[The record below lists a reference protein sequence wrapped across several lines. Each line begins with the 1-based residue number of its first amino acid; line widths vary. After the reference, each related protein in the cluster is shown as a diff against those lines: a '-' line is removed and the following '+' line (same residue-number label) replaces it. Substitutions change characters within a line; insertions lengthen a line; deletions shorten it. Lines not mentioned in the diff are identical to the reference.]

1 MADRHDDRKVP
12 DHQVPEMPAVDEAR
26 LKGGTPQQPSG
37 TGGGGH
43 GIASGHNPGGTV
55 PGGGPAAGLGSLGT
69 GNAETGGAAT
79 GSVKRGG
86 R

>member
-1 MADRHDDRKVP
+1 MADKQDGRN
-12 DHQVPEMPAVDEAR
+12 VPEMPAVDAAR
-26 LKGGTPQQPSG
+26 LKGKTPQQPSG
-37 TGGGGH
+37 TGGGPKGGH

-55 PGGGPAAGLGSLGT
+55 PGGGPAAGLGSMGT
-69 GNAETGGAAT
+69 GNAETGGAST

>member
-1 MADRHDDRKVP
+1 MANKHE
-12 DHQVPEMPAVDEAR
+12 DHKVPEMPAVDEAR
-26 LKGGTPQQPSG
+26 LKGELPQQSSG
-37 TGGGGH
+37 TGGGPKGGR
-43 GIASGHNPGGTV
+43 GIASDHNPGGMV